1 MLSSSSILNLL
12 YSDMADT
19 VPNVLQLI
27 DIKPIIQWYGQHSP
41 QFSQAHRY

>member
-19 VPNVLQLI
+19 VPNALQLI
-27 DIKPIIQWYGQHSP
+27 DIKPIIQWYGRHSP
-41 QFSQAHRY
+41 